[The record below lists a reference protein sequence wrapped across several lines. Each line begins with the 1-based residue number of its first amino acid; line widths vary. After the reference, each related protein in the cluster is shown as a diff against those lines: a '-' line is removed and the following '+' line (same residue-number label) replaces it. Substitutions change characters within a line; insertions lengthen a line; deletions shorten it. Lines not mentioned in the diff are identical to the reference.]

1 MLGMPP
7 LGTMLLLRGV
17 ALLTAASAM
26 ATAQVVDVGTVRI
39 QLCTPEIVRVLA
51 AGSSAVEAVGNKSS
65 LVVVNEWPE
74 EVAHTVAKDADG
86 ATEIKTEALK
96 VVVATDGN
104 VSFFSID
111 SLTGHIPFSFDF

>member
-51 AGSSAVEAVGNKSS
+51 A
-65 LVVVNEWPE
+65 
-74 EVAHTVAKDADG
+74 
-86 ATEIKTEALK
+86 
-96 VVVATDGN
+96 
-104 VSFFSID
+104 
-111 SLTGHIPFSFDF
+111 